1 MSWST
6 HLDNLMFNPPFS
18 SPLRLAISQS
28 VPGRLCVAM
37 ALNLPLSHSAFIG
50 SLSPGFGSLHIDFPL
65 RWRLWFY
72 RLLLFTL
79 ASVSLVYVDVQNPLL
94 NIITRDDIPTSLVCG
109 ANPICMAMSCHKKI
123 TFVRKPPISNH
134 SHQIRTVWFQWTSEM

>member
-1 MSWST
+1 
-6 HLDNLMFNPPFS
+6 MFNPPFS
-18 SPLRLAISQS
+18 SPLRLAVSQS

-37 ALNLPLSHSAFIG
+37 ALNLPPSHSAFTG

-72 RLLLFTL
+72 RLLLFTP
-79 ASVSLVYVDVQNPLL
+79 AAVSLVYMDVQNSLL

-109 ANPICMAMSCHKKI
+109 ANLIFMATSCHKNV
-123 TFVRKPPISNH
+123 TFGYQSLVTR
-134 SHQIRTVWFQWTSEM
+134 SELCGFSDIGNVTAYIK